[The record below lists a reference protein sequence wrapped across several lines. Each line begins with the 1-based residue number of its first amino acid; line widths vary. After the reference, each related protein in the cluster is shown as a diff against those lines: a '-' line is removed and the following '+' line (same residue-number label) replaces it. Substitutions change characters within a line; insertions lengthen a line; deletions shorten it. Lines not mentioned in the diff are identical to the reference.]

1 MTSENA
7 VTAAC
12 VCEEPVTILLLF
24 YTTRSSPWSLPLMR
38 AQAAFPAAGSGGQSV
53 FGVAGQQYP
62 DGDGYRRGAA
72 TAFSAI
78 PHVGV
83 QWELRS

>member
-1 MTSENA
+1 MTSESA

-12 VCEEPVTILLLF
+12 VCEEPDTILLLF

-38 AQAAFPAAGSGGQSV
+38 AQAAFPAAGGRGQFV
-53 FGVAGQQYP
+53 F
-62 DGDGYRRGAA
+62 DGERHRPPSL
-72 TAFSAI
+72 FSASI

-83 QWELRS
+83 QLELRS

>member
-1 MTSENA
+1 MTSERA
-7 VTAAC
+7 ATAAC
-12 VCEEPVTILLLF
+12 VCEEPDTILLLF
-24 YTTRSSPWSLPLMR
+24 YTTRSTPWSLPLMR
-38 AQAAFPAAGSGGQSV
+38 AQAAFPAAGMGGQSV

-62 DGDGYRRGAA
+62 DGGYRREEA

-78 PHVGV
+78 PHVSV